1 MTKTEFLQQ
10 LYNHLLPLA
19 AAERD
24 EIIADFE
31 EHFQAGEESGKTEE
45 QICEELGNPYSC
57 ALQYLRQP
65 GAYTVPQQPP
75 KPAAE
80 PPRFNAA
87 AANQQAARDG
97 RNRLLWSLMFAF
109 LVVCAFGVYPTAIT
123 LMAAPLIVLLI
134 AVFAVAF
141 VPTAGMIGFMIS
153 LSVLLFSAGLL
164 IFLLMTWLLKLSYK
178 RAGF

>member
-19 AAERD
+19 AVERD

-31 EHFQAGEESGKTEE
+31 EHFQAGAESGKTEE

-75 KPAAE
+75 KPAPE
-80 PPRFNAA
+80 QPKFGSS
-87 AANQQAARDG
+87 QAQNGVYDR

-109 LVVCAFGVYPTAIT
+109 LVICAFGIYPTAVT
-123 LMAAPLIVLLI
+123 LMAMPLVILFVAI
-134 AVFAVAF
+134 FAVAF
-141 VPTAGMIGFMIS
+141 VPTAGMIGLMIS